1 MKFPARHTRRSDV
14 SASAT
19 SPRGGGGHSLRI
31 DGVSHDYPTSDGTLR
46 VLDQIDIDMSAG
58 TFLCLVGPS
67 GCGKTTLL
75 QLIAGF
81 AEPTTGT
88 IEIGRATVTGPGADR
103 GVVFQHPTS
112 LMPWLSVR
120 KNVELGLR
128 LRGIDKRLRR
138 DRATAELARVGLSEF
153 ADRPVYELSGGMQ
166 QRCQIARVLAN
177 DPDIMLMDEPLGALD
192 ALTREHLQA
201 ELRTIWKETGRS
213 VLLITHSVEEAVA
226 LGSRVVVM
234 SQRPGRVVLDEE
246 LPFAASD
253 VPLDELRSAPD
264 FVEAARRVRAAI
276 DASH

>member
-1 MKFPARHTRRSDV
+1 MRA
-14 SASAT
+14 
-19 SPRGGGGHSLRI
+19 
-31 DGVSHDYPTSDGTLR
+31 
-46 VLDQIDIDMSAG
+46 LDDIDIEMSAG

-81 AEPTTGT
+81 ARPTSGR
-88 IEIGRATVTGPGADR
+88 IEIGERVITQPGADR

-128 LRGIDKRLRR
+128 LRGVSRQVRR
-138 DRATAELARVGLSEF
+138 DRADAELARVGLSEF
-153 ADRPVYELSGGMQ
+153 AERPVYELSGGMQ

-201 ELRTIWKETGRS
+201 ELRRIWKETGRS

-234 SQRPGRVVLDEE
+234 SPRPGRIVLDED

-253 VPLDELRSAPD
+253 TPLDELRSSPD
-264 FVEAARRVRAAI
+264 FVETASRVRAAI
-276 DASH
+276 DAGRRS